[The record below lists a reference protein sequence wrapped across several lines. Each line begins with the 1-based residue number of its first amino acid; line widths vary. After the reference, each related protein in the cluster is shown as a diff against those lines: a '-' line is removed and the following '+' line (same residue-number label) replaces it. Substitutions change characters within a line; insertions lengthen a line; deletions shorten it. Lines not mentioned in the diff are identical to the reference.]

1 MRLLCIKGHDVINLQ
16 IKSIKSFISEN
27 CSCQKKSMPEK
38 REDSYQTTSIAWEK
52 NGCKNNKCK
61 RIHLNVHVQKKK
73 KLIANN
79 FKRIVM
85 TPLNVHSIFKTN
97 ISNNYHVPLKY
108 FNVLIAITKSGFFSK

>member
-38 REDSYQTTSIAWEK
+38 REDSYQTTSIAWKKMAAKIINVEEYISMSM
-52 NGCKNNKCK
+52 CK
-61 RIHLNVHVQKKK
+61 KKK

-85 TPLNVHSIFKTN
+85 IPLNVNSIFKTN
-97 ISNNYHVPLKY
+97 ISNNYHVQ
-108 FNVLIAITKSGFFSK
+108 